1 MPKRVTFRGNPF
13 GYRSRHLTIEICQ
26 ISQHIQWCID
36 LNCTELSQYPLHSR
50 TSYINMTPIQKD
62 QQLQPRTPLII
73 SYLPIN
79 LPRNRSF
86 FNNTCSPIR
95 STIAFTWTTITVITN
110 CWHTSKIRTSTPD
123 DAASFNK
130 IASREIWGFSISP
143 CSFSCLVRPTV
154 KLPLLLC
161 YFTSFSLNF
170 QIMTRFLLIGDRFGI
185 IFEKFNASV
194 ILSAKYFVP
203 VFFFSDYPTYTYV
216 IA

>member
-1 MPKRVTFRGNPF
+1 
-13 GYRSRHLTIEICQ
+13 
-26 ISQHIQWCID
+26 
-36 LNCTELSQYPLHSR
+36 
-50 TSYINMTPIQKD
+50 MTPIQKD

-170 QIMTRFLLIGDRFGI
+170 QIMTRFLLIWDRFGI

-203 VFFFSDYPTYTYV
+203 VFFSV
-216 IA
+216 ITLHTRTSSRKIKMRNLFVPNLIPKSKLGDKIFCERREPLLSLLSAQNLDK